1 MGRTSATL
9 TTQEVQAYQSF
20 CLENGVRL
28 DGPEGERNGDILG
41 GSVVS
46 AGYDIT
52 PQSLQTVF
60 DQVKDQLSI
69 KTQAEINYDRVAAE
83 NPSAATALQAQYP
96 RELSQENDDVFHN
109 CTLLLVELRGREV
122 NQKTIFDAIGRLN
135 FKPSRDPLRFA
146 PTKPQVNPRSHKSD
160 SEPFLGK
167 HVNESAYQKKARE
180 RKEAEER
187 ETAQPQ
193 SREPK
198 DSWTVACENIMR
210 DGSHSQQE
218 ASRHEYEKG
227 LAEGKQPREIYS
239 RLIQVQ
245 KNYKTLVDRAPY

>member
-1 MGRTSATL
+1 MARTSAQL
-9 TTQEVQAYQSF
+9 TQAEVSSYQTF
-20 CLENGVRL
+20 CLEHGIRL
-28 DGPEGERNGDILG
+28 DGAEGERNGDILG

-52 PQSLQTVF
+52 PQTLQTVF
-60 DQVKDQLSI
+60 DQVKVQLNLKSE
-69 KTQAEINYDRVAAE
+69 AEMQFDREAAN
-83 NPSAATALQAQYP
+83 NPGAASALQAQYP
-96 RELSQENDDVFHN
+96 RELSPETDDVFHN
-109 CTLLLVELRGREV
+109 CALLLVELRGREV